1 MKRWYSFIE
10 SFTPK
15 IIYNTRT
22 TNVVAD
28 ALSRIKINNITNSD
42 LEQSNS
48 DQNTQHSAESSF
60 ENVIQETRKPL
71 NQFQIQLILTKGRYT
86 IHESL
91 NVFDKTR
98 HIIEFDTPENLI
110 EILREYIKPN
120 ITVGI
125 HCTLEDLYN
134 IQLPLKNN
142 FTNKFLYT
150 KIFLQ
155 DVENNEDKAIII
167 EETHSRAHRGL
178 DENYKQIN
186 RLFYWPNLF
195 IKLKEYIKNC
205 TICNENKYN
214 RHPIKIPIGEALI
227 PTKEGENLHIDIYY
241 VQSLIF
247 LTCIDAY
254 SKFLVVKEIQ
264 NKLNI
269 ENKVMELLQ
278 QFPHAK
284 VIMTDSEPSSTS
296 VQFKSFAQRCGLT
309 LHFADPRHSTS
320 NGQVERAHSTL
331 TELARCIK
339 EEFNLT
345 DYSEIIIRAAKE
357 FNQSIHST
365 TNQKPFDILYNKID
379 HENISRILQNTQEKM
394 LVTHNEGRKEKEY
407 YVGQVVY
414 EKKHGERNKL
424 KTRYKKQVV
433 KENLPN
439 KVIINNRN
447 RTIHK
452 DNIKF

>member
-1 MKRWYSFIE
+1 M
-10 SFTPK
+10 
-15 IIYNTRT
+15 
-22 TNVVAD
+22 
-28 ALSRIKINNITNSD
+28 
-42 LEQSNS
+42 
-48 DQNTQHSAESSF
+48 
-60 ENVIQETRKPL
+60 
-71 NQFQIQLILTKGRYT
+71 
-86 IHESL
+86 
-91 NVFDKTR
+91 
-98 HIIEFDTPENLI
+98 
-110 EILREYIKPN
+110 
-120 ITVGI
+120 
-125 HCTLEDLYN
+125 
-134 IQLPLKNN
+134 
-142 FTNKFLYT
+142 
-150 KIFLQ
+150 
-155 DVENNEDKAIII
+155 ENNEDKAIII

-214 RHPIKIPIGEALI
+214 RHPIKIPIGEAPI

-241 VQSLIF
+241 AQSLIF

-269 ENKVMELLQ
+269 ENKVMELLK
-278 QFPHAK
+278 QFPNAK
-284 VIMTDSEPSSTS
+284 VIMTDSEPSFTS

-379 HENISRILQNTQEKM
+379 HENISRILKNTLEKM
-394 LVTHNEGRKEKEY
+394 LVTHNEGRKEREY
-407 YVGQVVY
+407 HIGQVVY